1 MGKAPEKRTSQ
12 NHMAEAVT
20 HVSKTLESA
29 DMSGDSTPPAGGW
42 PWLGGVGEI
51 LQMMPVKGSG
61 RIFEN
66 TQNP

>member
-1 MGKAPEKRTSQ
+1 
-12 NHMAEAVT
+12 MAEAVT